1 MSANAGLSK
10 NREKN
15 YFFDATCAW
24 ENTEKLLE
32 KEDLNKMKAH

>member
-1 MSANAGLSK
+1 MSANAELSK

-24 ENTEKLLE
+24 ENTEKLLKKE
-32 KEDLNKMKAH
+32 KI